1 MTPLAMLRRFPAFAI
16 LILIAAGLMVAPGL
30 HAARGGH
37 PEVARAFLL
46 HAAVFAAIGTM
57 VGVALANRRPRH
69 AARYH
74 LTTILLAY
82 LLLPLMLAA
91 PVAQITPGLGLG
103 RAYFEMLSSLT
114 TTGATLFQ
122 QPLLVPESLH
132 LWRALIGWAGGFLV
146 LVTTF
151 SVLAPLNLGGFE
163 IREREDLRLA
173 NRRGGT
179 IEEAS
184 ARGLRIAFALGP
196 VYGVFT
202 AILALM
208 LIAAGDRPFVAVCHA
223 MATLSTSGVS
233 PVGGLEGAASG
244 RLGEAAILLFLL
256 AAVSHRSLT
265 FTLRRGERPRINDP
279 EVRLM
284 LISVLG
290 ITTLLF
296 LRSFAGAAEIARQD
310 QIVAAARAVWGS
322 LFTVLSFLT
331 TTGFE
336 SRDWTAMRLWSDLP
350 DPGTILLGVA
360 VMGGGVATTAGG
372 VKLLRLYALY
382 RQGQR
387 ELDLLIHP
395 SSVWP
400 HGQGDF
406 AITARGARIA
416 FVFLMLFLTSIALAM
431 IALTLV
437 GLSFQQALALAIAG
451 VTTTGPAI
459 RVLGDGLAYADLSD
473 GALAILGAAMLVG
486 RIEPLVLIA
495 LCNPAWWR

>member
-1 MTPLAMLRRFPAFAI
+1 MTTLRQFPALAI
-16 LILIAAGLMVAPGL
+16 LTLIASGLMIVPAL
-30 HAARGGH
+30 HAARAGH
-37 PEVARAFLL
+37 PEIAKVFLVHGAL
-46 HAAVFAAIGTM
+46 FAV
-57 VGVALANRRPRH
+57 VGGLVGLALANRRPRH

-74 LTTILLAY
+74 LTTILLTY
-82 LLLPLMLAA
+82 LALPVMLATPLA
-91 PVAQITPGLGLG
+91 ALAPGLGIG

-114 TTGATLFQ
+114 TTGATVIKA
-122 QPLLVPESLH
+122 PNLLPESLH
-132 LWRALIGWAGGFLV
+132 LWRALIGWVGGFMV
-146 LVTTF
+146 LVATF

-163 IREREDLRLA
+163 IREREDLRLTS
-173 NRRGGT
+173 RRGGT

-184 ARGLRIAFALGP
+184 ARGLRICRSIGP
-196 VYGVFT
+196 VYAVFT
-202 AILALM
+202 GILSLL

-223 MATLSTSGVS
+223 MATISTSGVS
-233 PVGGLEGAASG
+233 PVGGLEGGTSG
-244 RLGEAAILLFLL
+244 RLGEMAIGLFLL
-256 AAVSHRSLT
+256 AAISHRSLT
-265 FTLRRGERPRINDP
+265 FTLRRGERPRLNDP

-290 ITTLLF
+290 ITLLLF

-310 QIVAAARAVWGS
+310 NLLAAVRAIWGS

-336 SRDWTAMRLWSDLP
+336 SRDWTTMRLWSDLP

-372 VKLLRLYALY
+372 IKLLRLYALY

-400 HGQGDF
+400 HGQGEF

-416 FVFLMLFLTSIALAM
+416 FVFLMLFLSSVAMAM
-431 IALTLV
+431 IALTLA
-437 GLSFQQALALAIAG
+437 GLTFEQALALAIAAM
-451 VTTTGPAI
+451 TTTGPAI
-459 RVLGDGLAYADLSD
+459 RTLGGGLAYADLPD
-473 GALAILGAAMLVG
+473 AALAILGATMIVG

-495 LCNPAWWR
+495 LFNPAWWR